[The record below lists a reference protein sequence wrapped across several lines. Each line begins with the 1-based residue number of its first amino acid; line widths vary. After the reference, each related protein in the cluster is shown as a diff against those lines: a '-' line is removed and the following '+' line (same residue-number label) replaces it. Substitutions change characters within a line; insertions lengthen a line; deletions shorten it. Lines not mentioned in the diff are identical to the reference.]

1 MKSSETKTSFD
12 IQGLRVG
19 ESSPCFIIAEI
30 AQAHDGSLGAA
41 HAYIDAVAKTGV
53 NAIKFQT
60 HIANAES
67 SPDEKFRINCFPQD
81 ASRFE
86 YWKRMEFSLTQWR
99 DLAMHALDK
108 GLVFLSSP
116 FSMEAVDLLDEL
128 DIAAWKIGSG
138 ETSNLPMLKK
148 IAATGKP
155 VLLST
160 GMSSWAEID
169 EAVSTVQSMN
179 ADFAI
184 FQCTTS
190 YPCPPEK
197 IGLNLLGEF
206 HARYDC
212 PIGLSDHSGT
222 IFPSLAAVP
231 LGAKLIEIH
240 TVFSKECFGPDANSS
255 VTIGELGQLTQG
267 VRFIESI
274 LHSPVDKDTQSMQ
287 LADVNRLFGKS
298 LYIRRDLPK
307 GHVLS
312 MNDVSLKKPGTGI
325 PAKRLNEV
333 LGKTLTKSYQSNE
346 QLRESDFE

>member
-41 HAYIDAVAKTGV
+41 HAYIDAVAKVGA

-128 DIAAWKIGSG
+128 DIADLVKGKRYKCGNCAIAYYCDKRCQTMDWV
-138 ETSNLPMLKK
+138 EHKK
-148 IAATGKP
+148 T
-155 VLLST
+155 
-160 GMSSWAEID
+160 
-169 EAVSTVQSMN
+169 
-179 ADFAI
+179 
-184 FQCTTS
+184 C
-190 YPCPPEK
+190 C
-197 IGLNLLGEF
+197 LG
-206 HARYDC
+206 
-212 PIGLSDHSGT
+212 
-222 IFPSLAAVP
+222 
-231 LGAKLIEIH
+231 
-240 TVFSKECFGPDANSS
+240 N
-255 VTIGELGQLTQG
+255 
-267 VRFIESI
+267 
-274 LHSPVDKDTQSMQ
+274 
-287 LADVNRLFGKS
+287 
-298 LYIRRDLPK
+298 
-307 GHVLS
+307 
-312 MNDVSLKKPGTGI
+312 
-325 PAKRLNEV
+325 
-333 LGKTLTKSYQSNE
+333 
-346 QLRESDFE
+346 